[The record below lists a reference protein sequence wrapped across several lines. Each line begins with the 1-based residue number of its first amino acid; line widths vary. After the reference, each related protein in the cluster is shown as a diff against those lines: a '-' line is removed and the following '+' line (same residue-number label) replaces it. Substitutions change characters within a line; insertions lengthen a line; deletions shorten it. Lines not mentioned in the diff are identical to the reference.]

1 MTQRGARS
9 NTTSRSTAPRWKVLI
24 LGAATL
30 GALAAGPA
38 SAAPKEDHIS
48 GSDLTCLALN
58 VYREARN
65 QPTEG
70 QLAVA
75 HVTLNR
81 YETTDLPTIC
91 DVVFKD
97 GYFAWT
103 KDPKIVHE
111 WPRDEVAWE
120 TAQRIARQA
129 LADPKADP
137 VKGSTYFHTVSTEP
151 DWAPGL
157 VKVGRIGD
165 HVFYRPHHVVTPT
178 PPATSAA
185 TPAARNVAR
194 NLASAAIPS
203 D

>member
-1 MTQRGARS
+1 MTQRDARS
-9 NTTSRSTAPRWKVLI
+9 NTTTRRPTAKRWTAAAILSGAI
-24 LGAATL
+24 LG
-30 GALAAGPA
+30 GALLAAGPA

-48 GSDLTCLALN
+48 GSDLLCLALN

-81 YETTDLPTIC
+81 YEVSDLPTIC
-91 DVVFKD
+91 DVVFKA

-103 KDPKIVHE
+103 KDPKVAQE
-111 WPRDEVAWE
+111 WPRDEAAWE
-120 TAQRIARQA
+120 MAQRVARQA
-129 LADPKADP
+129 LADPKSDP
-137 VKGSTYFHTVSTEP
+137 VKGSTYFHTVSSEP

-165 HVFYRPHHVVTPT
+165 HVFYRPHHVVTPL
-178 PPATSAA
+178 PPAP
-185 TPAARNVAR
+185 TPEPR
-194 NLASAAIPS
+194 NLASADVS
-203 D
+203 N